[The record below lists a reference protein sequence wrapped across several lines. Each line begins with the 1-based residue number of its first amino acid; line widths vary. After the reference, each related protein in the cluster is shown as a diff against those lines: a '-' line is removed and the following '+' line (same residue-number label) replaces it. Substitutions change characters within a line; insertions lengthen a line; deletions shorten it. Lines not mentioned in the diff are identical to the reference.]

1 MTDQGLG
8 DRRRGWRKGWMRG
21 WMEEKDK
28 EREENEEKGT
38 IFPTPLYFI

>member
-1 MTDQGLG
+1 MSDQGLG

-38 IFPTPLYFI
+38 IFSNTIILY